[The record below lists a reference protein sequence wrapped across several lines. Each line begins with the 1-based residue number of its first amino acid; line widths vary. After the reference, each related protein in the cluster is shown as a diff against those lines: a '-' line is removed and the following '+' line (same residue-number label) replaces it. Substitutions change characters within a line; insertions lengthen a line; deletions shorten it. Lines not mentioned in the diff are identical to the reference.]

1 LRTEFKADSNPQPF
15 FLTDSS
21 SAKLLEQEIQK
32 EGIMHKLLIVSMFLA
47 AVPEL
52 FAGNPHCKQVGGAI
66 STNFL
71 DASTTLGTAT
81 GDLKGALGVTVQ
93 SEAPGPNGAIVFR
106 NQHHWVTESGD
117 TLSLQDADAT
127 AFPTAVPAFVAIS
140 YTQGVQVIGGTGR
153 FAGAN
158 GTLTIWGAADL
169 SRQQIVL
176 RYQGQIC
183 KP

>member
-1 LRTEFKADSNPQPF
+1 LVPSDRTSGQDFQAANPEGEIMR
-15 FLTDSS
+15 
-21 SAKLLEQEIQK
+21 KLLV
-32 EGIMHKLLIVSMFLA
+32 LTMFLA
-47 AVPEL
+47 AVPAL
-52 FAGNPHCKQVGGAI
+52 FAGDPHCKQVGGAI

-93 SEAPGPNGAIVFR
+93 SVAPGPNGAIVFH

-127 AFPTAVPAFVAIS
+127 ALPTAIPGFVALS
-140 YTQGVQVIGGTGR
+140 YTQGVQIIGGTGR
-153 FAGAN
+153 FAGAK
-158 GTLTIWGAADL
+158 GSLTIWGAADL

-176 RYQGQIC
+176 RYEGQIC